1 MNHKSLNS
9 SDTVEYNVTQSITG
23 NDKYKDTLFK
33 YIFNDP
39 EFALP
44 LVNALMN
51 TSYTDPSDIHI
62 TTLEDVLHIGMKND
76 VSLLIDSKM
85 VLFEQQSTPNRNMPY
100 RQFQYVYHLYKNLEV
115 ENGWNKY
122 ESTGIKIPK
131 PIFITFYNG
140 TQKEPPW
147 QILKLSDLYETEG
160 K

>member
-1 MNHKSLNS
+1 MNHNSLNS
-9 SDTVEYNVTQSITG
+9 SDTVEYNVTQPITG

-39 EFALP
+39 QFALP

-85 VLFEQQSTPNRNMPY
+85 LLFEQQSTPNRNMPY
-100 RQFQYVYHLYKNLEV
+100 RQFQYVYHLYKNMEV
-115 ENGWNKY
+115 ENEWNKY

-131 PIFITFYNG
+131 PFLSHSITGHKRNHPGRY
-140 TQKEPPW
+140 
-147 QILKLSDLYETEG
+147 
-160 K
+160 

>member
-1 MNHKSLNS
+1 MMNHKSLNS

-39 EFALP
+39 QFALP

-100 RQFQYVYHLYKNLEV
+100 RQF
-115 ENGWNKY
+115 
-122 ESTGIKIPK
+122 
-131 PIFITFYNG
+131 
-140 TQKEPPW
+140 
-147 QILKLSDLYETEG
+147 
-160 K
+160 